1 MAYSLLEEI
10 KNLRKKFNLNQKE
23 LAERAGVS
31 QSLIAK
37 IEAGKIDPSYSKAQ
51 QILAA
56 LNELREKKEIKAKE
70 LMNHHITFAKFN
82 DSLKETI
89 KRMKHKSISQMPVM
103 QQEKV
108 CGIISESTII
118 QKIADHPEKM
128 QYLTVGEVM
137 EEVPPIVSLNTGQ
150 KMLIELLKNFPI
162 VLVAEK
168 GDIKGIISKTDLLG
182 RME

>member
-51 QILAA
+51 QILTA

-70 LMNHHITFAKFN
+70 LMNHHVAFAQYN
-82 DSLKETI
+82 DSIKESI
-89 KRMKHKSISQMPVM
+89 KKMKHKGISQMPVM
-103 QQEKV
+103 QQGKV
-108 CGIISESTII
+108 CGIISESAII
-118 QKIADHPEKM
+118 QKIA
-128 QYLTVGEVM
+128 
-137 EEVPPIVSLNTGQ
+137 
-150 KMLIELLKNFPI
+150 
-162 VLVAEK
+162 
-168 GDIKGIISKTDLLG
+168 
-182 RME
+182 